1 MSKNVINNQKAKEH
15 IIESYRFKVL
25 PTGDLT
31 KEDIQLEQASNEPQE
46 QTQPNLPE
54 PEQQP
59 AAAMNSSFVEE
70 LLKKT
75 DELSSNII
83 KLQMQIENQEA
94 EFEKRLAEEL
104 NRTKELAQKEGF
116 ESAKLDYEQ
125 KIEEIK
131 SKFSRSFSLLEQEA
145 ATLQN
150 FLKSTETELS
160 NAAIEVAKEVIKKEV
175 SQNSS
180 KVAETLAKELM
191 KDLKGATKIEIKV
204 SLQDYEYLKES
215 FANQEHIKITKDE
228 AISKGG
234 VIILSDVGN
243 LDANLALRLEKL
255 KHIVG

>member
-25 PTGDLT
+25 PTGDAS
-31 KEDIQLEQASNEPQE
+31 KEDIIQE
-46 QTQPNLPE
+46 QIIEPKQEPEPNLAPPE
-54 PEQQP
+54 PEPTMQ
-59 AAAMNSSFVEE
+59 SSFVEE

-75 DELSSNII
+75 DELSGNII

-94 EFEKRLAEEL
+94 EFEKRLNEEL
-104 NRTKELAQKEGF
+104 NRTKELSKKEGF
-116 ESAKLDYEQ
+116 ESAKVEYEQ

-131 SKFSRSFSLLEQEA
+131 NKFSRSFSLLEQEVA
-145 ATLQN
+145 NFDT
-150 FLKSTETELS
+150 FLKSTESELS

-180 KVAETLAKELM
+180 KVALALATELM
-191 KDLKGATKIEIKV
+191 KDLKDATKIEIKV

-215 FANQEHIKITKDE
+215 FASLEHIKVTKDE
-228 AISKGG
+228 AIALGG